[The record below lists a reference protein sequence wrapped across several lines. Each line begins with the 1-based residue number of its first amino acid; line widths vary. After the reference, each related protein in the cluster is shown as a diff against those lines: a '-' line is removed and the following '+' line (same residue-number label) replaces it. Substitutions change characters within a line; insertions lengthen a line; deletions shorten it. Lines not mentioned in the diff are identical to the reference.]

1 MKGKSVLLLAVA
13 AAVSAGVAGQVM
25 SAQDKYTVQ
34 APGGLPFADFKGYEN
49 WQVVS
54 VSHAGDEISV
64 ILANPVMMEAFRAG
78 LPAAGKHF
86 PDGSKMTKI
95 HWNTKKSTE
104 APSPT
109 TVPDTLNNI
118 DLMERD
124 SKKFADS
131 GGWGYTQIDYD
142 NATGTYKPHADG
154 HDCGFGCH
162 TIVAAK
168 DYVFTAYP
176 RR

>member
-1 MKGKSVLLLAVA
+1 MKTNKMLRIGLS
-13 AAVSAGVAGQVM
+13 AAVLALVAGAVM

-34 APGGLPFADFKGYEN
+34 APGGLAFSDFKGYEN
-49 WQVVS
+49 WQVVA
-54 VSHAGDEISV
+54 VSHSGDEISV
-64 ILANPVMMEAFRAG
+64 ILANPIMMEAFRSG

-95 HWNTKKSTE
+95 HWNAKKSAE
-104 APSPT
+104 APAPT

-124 SKKFADS
+124 SKKFADT
-131 GGWGYTQIDYD
+131 GGWGYTQLDYD
-142 NATGTYKPHADG
+142 NATHTYKPHQNG